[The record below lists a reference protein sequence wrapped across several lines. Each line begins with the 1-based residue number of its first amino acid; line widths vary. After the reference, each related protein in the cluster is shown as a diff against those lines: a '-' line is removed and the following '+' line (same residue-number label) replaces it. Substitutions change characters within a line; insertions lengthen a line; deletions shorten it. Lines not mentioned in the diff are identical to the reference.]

1 MDTKRKRFTAEE
13 KVKLLRLHLVEK
25 EPVSDICDQYGFN
38 PNVFYHWQKQFFEN
52 GTAAFEQAHRGRKDG
67 QVKRKV
73 QDSWAEPDIRD
84 EVIDYVRYWSE
95 KTEIKATQ
103 MIQWIEITRSKYYN
117 WRSRLVAM
125 LK

>member
-25 EPVSDICDQYGFN
+25 EPVLDLCDRHGLN

-52 GTAAFEQAHRGRKDG
+52 GTAAFEQAGAGRKDG

-73 QDSWAEPDIRD
+73 PGQSLTS
-84 EVIDYVRYWSE
+84 VMKSS
-95 KTEIKATQ
+95 
-103 MIQWIEITRSKYYN
+103 ITSVTD
-117 WRSRLVAM
+117 L
-125 LK
+125 